1 VVCSDATRAPD
12 LFRAPPGVE
21 ETMLASLILLA
32 TLLGAA
38 APAAAA
44 TTGTESC
51 ANLRLLDLEARQ
63 GHLDEADI
71 DCLVRKWDGASR
83 VARADI
89 SKVLMAD
96 AYAKGDVPEWE
107 RLVEQ
112 HVRQVDD
119 HDPEVAWTWVNI
131 LAHYPDR
138 ASDLLLAVDAAED
151 VSARWP
157 DNLRQL
163 RLARVHEL
171 RTEASLRSWKTLGAT
186 DDGWEKR
193 TRKAARE
200 WSLYLL
206 DHPSAGSPSR
216 AVDVC
221 VEAKGD
227 FEWCIGGAAY
237 RN

>member
-1 VVCSDATRAPD
+1 
-12 LFRAPPGVE
+12 
-21 ETMLASLILLA
+21 MLASLFLLA

-38 APAAAA
+38 EPAAAA
-44 TTGTESC
+44 TTETESC

-71 DCLVRKWDGASR
+71 ECLVRKWDGASR

-112 HVRQVDD
+112 HVRQVDAR
-119 HDPEVAWTWVNI
+119 DPEVAWTWVNI

-138 ASDLLLAVDAAED
+138 TAHLLLAVDDAEA
-151 VSARWP
+151 VAHQWP

-163 RLARVHEL
+163 RLARIHEL
-171 RTEASLRSWKTLGAT
+171 RTEGTLRLWKALGTT
-186 DDGWEKR
+186 DEAWEKR

-221 VEAKGD
+221 TEAAGE